1 MVYKKSI
8 KVNAKHD
15 LGNLTLAAKH
25 TEIADFYKNH
35 AEQLPELNN
44 KLKNFQTKQAK
55 LQKKSAFEQ
64 TEKERIQLFQ
74 LDLQINE
81 LTNSINSLNTNQDGN
96 NYYLDVME
104 HLENYYSPDGGHEDR
119 AEIYE
124 LYLKK
129 LDPSYTPKVKKSDT
143 IYWCKECNKERE
155 LNSLEGIIVC
165 IDCGLTEHVI
175 IEDNKQSYSDGMI
188 PQESNYF
195 NYKKITHFRE
205 CIEQCQGKERTDIS
219 DEIFK
224 RILEK
229 LKEEGISSTNMHR
242 INNKKMKE
250 VLRELG
256 LNRYYEHIPFI
267 LTKLGGKGPPTI
279 PAHIEAR
286 LEKMFKQI
294 QIAFKKCCPEN
305 RKNFPSYN
313 YVLHKCVELIGTCDE
328 LLTNFPLLKSK
339 QKLQN
344 MDQIWYNI
352 CNITGYE
359 FIPSI

>member
-1 MVYKKSI
+1 MVHKKGI

-15 LGNLTLAAKH
+15 LGNLTLGAKH
-25 TEIADFYKNH
+25 VEIASFYETHVEQIPDLEKRLTTYH
-35 AEQLPELNN
+35 AR
-44 KLKNFQTKQAK
+44 QTK
-55 LQKKSAFEQ
+55 LQKKSPTEQ
-64 TEKERIQLFQ
+64 TEKERLEIFHLESQITELTK
-74 LDLQINE
+74 QINLLKANHE
-81 LTNSINSLNTNQDGN
+81 ETDYYLNT
-96 NYYLDVME
+96 ME
-104 HLENYYSPDGGHEDR
+104 HLYDYYCPKGGHEDR

-124 LYLKK
+124 QYLKK
-129 LDPSYTPKVKKSDT
+129 LDPSYTPKAKKRDT
-143 IYWCKECNKERE
+143 VYWCHACQKERE
-155 LNSLEGIIVC
+155 LNSLEGTIVC
-165 IDCGLTEHVI
+165 TNCGLTDHTI
-175 IEDNKQSYSDGMI
+175 IEDNKQSYSDGMV

-195 NYKKITHFRE
+195 SYKKITHFRE
-205 CIEQCQGKERTDIS
+205 CMEQCQGKERTDIPNS
-219 DEIFK
+219 VFK
-224 RILEK
+224 KIIEK
-229 LKEEGISSTNMHR
+229 LQEEGIYSHDMHR

-250 VLRELG
+250 ILRELG

-267 LTKLGGKGPPTI
+267 LTKLGGQGPPTI
-279 PAHIEAR
+279 PPHIEAR

-328 LLTNFPLLKSK
+328 LLEHFPLLKSK